1 MKGTCADTASTTTS
15 EQVEE
20 EKEDERE
27 EEQEEEQEEEE
38 EEEYYEAPCRRA
50 ARYIVACPQCGRR
63 ITIKCLRYSHKCGR
77 SFCADKRAAEQ
88 KLIAERAFH
97 ARMAPTLAEKR
108 RASYASLLR
117 F

>member
-1 MKGTCADTASTTTS
+1 MKGTFTDTGSITS
-15 EQVEE
+15 EQAEK

-27 EEQEEEQEEEE
+27 EEQEE

-63 ITIKCLRYSHKCGR
+63 LTIKTLRYSHKCGR
-77 SFCADKRAAEQ
+77 SFCPDKRAVEQ
-88 KLIAERAFH
+88 KLAAERAFH
-97 ARMAPTLAEKR
+97 APMMPPTLAEKR

>member
-1 MKGTCADTASTTTS
+1 MKGTCADTASTITS

-27 EEQEEEQEEEE
+27 EEQEEEEE

-50 ARYIVACPQCGRR
+50 ARYIVACPQRGRR

-77 SFCADKRAAEQ
+77 SFCPDKRAAEQ
-88 KLIAERAFH
+88 KLAAERAFH